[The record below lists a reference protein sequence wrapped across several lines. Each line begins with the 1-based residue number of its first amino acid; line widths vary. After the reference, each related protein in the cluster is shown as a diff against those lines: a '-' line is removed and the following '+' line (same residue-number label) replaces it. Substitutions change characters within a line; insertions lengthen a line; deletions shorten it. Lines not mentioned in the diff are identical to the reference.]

1 MERIQSSTTT
11 MPTGP
16 SFMMRPG
23 GPGRWIPPVPRAAKL
38 KPAARRRA
46 ITGLGGP
53 PPGVA
58 CSALLPTTRLA
69 KFKLGD
75 QAGAQTDFQRA
86 TIAVER
92 SLATGIPPVGG
103 RDGSLWQLGGPI
115 LCSDGQPL
123 KPVARRR
130 AIAEL
135 GAGGAEQP
143 LPA

>member
-1 MERIQSSTTT
+1 MVAGSPPYQAENTRKLERLIRS
-11 MPTGP
+11 G
-16 SFMMRPG
+16 RP
-23 GPGRWIPPVPRAAKL
+23 PRALPASC
-38 KPAARRRA
+38 PAALKA
-46 ITGLGGP
+46 
-53 PPGVA
+53 
-58 CSALLPTTRLA
+58 TRMA